1 MGKGITKEPVL
12 ACRRRCSSRAVEGQ
26 GWTWAEIPNRILSWA
41 ISIESIVN
49 IPIFACEIVW
59 DERPRIHRQTAQSLR
74 ACERL
79 NSSIDFDGRSVMHP
93 VSDQSTVPCE

>member
-26 GWTWAEIPNRILSWA
+26 GRTWAEIPNRILSWA

-59 DERPRIHRQTAQSLR
+59 DERPP
-74 ACERL
+74 E
-79 NSSIDFDGRSVMHP
+79 SIDKRLSLLEHANA
-93 VSDQSTVPCE
+93 